1 MRQFF
6 KRFIFSFNIVAIIL
20 LGGSYLS
27 AYVSPKEAWMFALLG
42 LAYPFL
48 LLLNI
53 FFAIFWLAQFKW
65 YAIFSIGIMLL
76 GASFFNSSFQFKKHT
91 VVSDKEIVV
100 SSYNVGLFGYFQSKW
115 YVPEMIETVN
125 GLKSDVLCIQEFLNL
140 KGEGTSTVDS
150 IKKACHYP
158 YSYFQKLSDGRKR
171 GEYGMAV
178 FSKFPI
184 EKTELVHFDGL
195 TGNMC
200 MYADVRVDTGL
211 YRIYNVHLQSFKFKK
226 QDYQFIKEM
235 PEDNDEKLKRS
246 KGLLTRMKN
255 AYIKRAEQVE
265 AIKDHISGTQM
276 PYFIIGDFNDPP
288 MSYSYQ
294 ALSRGLKDAFVE
306 NGSGMGKTYIGMM
319 PNFRIDYILFPDDF
333 EGLSYHTFKLSSDH
347 SLVSAGL
354 KLKNE

>member
-1 MRQFF
+1 
-6 KRFIFSFNIVAIIL
+6 
-20 LGGSYLS
+20 
-27 AYVSPKEAWMFALLG
+27 MFALLG

-91 VVSDKEIVV
+91 EVDDKAFVV

-125 GLKSDVLCIQEFLNL
+125 GLNSDVLCIQEFLNL

-150 IKKACHYP
+150 IRKACNYP

-184 EKTELVHFDGL
+184 EKTELVNFDGL

-200 MYADVRVDTGL
+200 MYADVRIDTGL

-246 KGLLTRMKN
+246 KGLLTRMKH

-265 AIKDHISGTQM
+265 AIKKHIADTQM

-294 ALSRGLKDAFVE
+294 ELSSGLQDAFVE
-306 NGSGMGKTYIGMM
+306 NGSGMGKTYIGIM
-319 PNFRIDYILFPDDF
+319 PNFRIDYILFPEAF
-333 EGLSYHTFKLSSDH
+333 EGLRYETFKLSSDH